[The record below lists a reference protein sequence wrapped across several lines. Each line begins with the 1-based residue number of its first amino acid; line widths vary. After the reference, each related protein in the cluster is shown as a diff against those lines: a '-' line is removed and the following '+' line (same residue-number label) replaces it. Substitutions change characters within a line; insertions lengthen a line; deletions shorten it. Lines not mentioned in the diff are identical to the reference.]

1 MSEAKRRQMYWEMQ
15 DIVANQGGV
24 IVPMFANWV
33 FGHSDKIAVPD
44 QMASNWDLDGERWS
58 LA

>member
-1 MSEAKRRQMYWEMQ
+1 MYWEMQ